1 MAVAGAGG
9 GRVLGRAA
17 DRAGLAR
24 DETGGQLGRDAPQS
38 ALPQVQPGLPGV
50 QLLFAGA
57 GQPVLR
63 LPYVG
68 GERVTA
74 VCRVQTAAGRGE
86 KSGELLGAG
95 GGLLRG
101 VDALLEGRTGGVP
114 VGEPRV
120 RVADQLVVGPGLPVQ
135 AKALPVDFGAALL
148 GLPCRVEGVQLL
160 LERPFQLGQPV
171 GARVTQLRGQQR
183 PGPVET
189 VARGPV
195 RPLGLLAQLQRRG
208 DPVGP
213 AGALQP
219 LLAGVVF
226 APPLLQGLGTPQCLR
241 VPLLEPGQFAFGLQR
256 RRAAR
261 WRSSAAASAAW
272 AVSSRSRAV
281 ERAIAAHANTASAR
295 PGSPGRAVTGAA
307 STPAGPAAWALGE
320 GEDAFVGG
328 GDLGLGA
335 PAQFGEALLDG
346 GEAAGVEEPRGAG
359 RSSSASARRKRA
371 KSPCGHS
378 ATWQNWSRLMPMSWV
393 SSSPISWCD
402 LLRACQPALG
412 VVSAQPALRLL
423 HGEALAPL
431 LGARLGGAPG
441 DFQAAAADGEFELD
455 LGRQAGGRVVAA
467 QGRAGALAGAG
478 DRSVEGEADGVQDG
492 GLARAGGPVE
502 EEEAGGGEGVEVDFL
517 GGAERAEGRDAQA
530 VQSHRDT
537 SRTVPSTR
545 TSSNAARS
553 TVRSRS
559 FGPLPP
565 RTWATKSSAIWWS
578 SRPFSRWA

>member
-1 MAVAGAGG
+1 MALLGRRQRRVGGVQPFAGG
-9 GRVLGRAA
+9 GAG
-17 DRAGLAR
+17 DRGPRQHGFGEAR
-24 DETGGQLGRDAPQS
+24 
-38 ALPQVQPGLPGV
+38 
-50 QLLFAGA
+50 FAG
-57 GQPVLR
+57 P
-63 LPYVG
+63 G
-68 GERVTA
+68 GDR
-74 VCRVQTAAGRGE
+74 RG
-86 KSGELLGAG
+86 LDAG
-95 GGLLRG
+95 G
-101 VDALLEGRTGGVP
+101 
-114 VGEPRV
+114 
-120 RVADQLVVGPGLPVQ
+120 
-135 AKALPVDFGAALL
+135 
-148 GLPCRVEGVQLL
+148 
-160 LERPFQLGQPV
+160 
-171 GARVTQLRGQQR
+171 
-183 PGPVET
+183 
-189 VARGPV
+189 
-195 RPLGLLAQLQRRG
+195 
-208 DPVGP
+208 
-213 AGALQP
+213 
-219 LLAGVVF
+219 
-226 APPLLQGLGTPQCLR
+226 
-241 VPLLEPGQFAFGLQR
+241 
-256 RRAAR
+256 
-261 WRSSAAASAAW
+261 
-272 AVSSRSRAV
+272 
-281 ERAIAAHANTASAR
+281 
-295 PGSPGRAVTGAA
+295 PGRLG
-307 STPAGPAAWALGE
+307 GALGE

-346 GEAAGVEEPRGAG
+346 GEAAGVEEPAEEP
-359 RSSSASARRKRA
+359 AARLGVRA
-371 KSPCGHS
+371 QEAREVALRQQHDLAELVAAHADELGQLL
-378 ATWQNWSRLMPMSWV
+378 A
-393 SSSPISWCD
+393 D
-402 LLRACQPALG
+402 LLVRLAEGVPAALG